1 MITKEQLQ
9 TEQEKR
15 IQRLQELDTT
25 IKNAQNETNN
35 LIKDIEFTRG
45 QLNILASL
53 AEDKKEP

>member
-9 TEQEKR
+9 TEQDKR

-45 QLNILASL
+45 QLDILASL
-53 AEDKKEP
+53 EVAG

>member
-9 TEQEKR
+9 TEQDKR